1 MSLCESGWNG
11 SSHSVFRTVERILFE
26 VFFSF
31 VFLNAWLS
39 TCQNYLHNIA
49 SLCTR
54 PHVFVFAGPGC
65 IETHS
70 LCAAHFCVLLV
81 WTCRRYLTKARCL
94 LFYYK
99 HELHEQK
106 RLQSFIQW
114 HWGAVGGYIKAPYLP
129 PPPIFNEKQDSP
141 ALTKPAI
148 CVSVLSL
155 ACMFVVF
162 ACMLLL
168 CCIYACVKWHH
179 VARASYLWSF
189 MFDLI
194 ALRLSPISRGRP
206 MIFWED

>member
-1 MSLCESGWNG
+1 MSELSPQ
-11 SSHSVFRTVERILFE
+11 HRKSVHPPACFRVCQSRLHRDA
-26 VFFSF
+26 FF
-31 VFLNAWLS
+31 VCGPFL
-39 TCQNYLHNIA
+39 
-49 SLCTR
+49 R
-54 PHVFVFAGPGC
+54 
-65 IETHS
+65 
-70 LCAAHFCVLLV
+70 LLVRV

-94 LFYYK
+94 LYYYK

-106 RLQSFIQW
+106 MLQSFIQW

-129 PPPIFNEKQDSP
+129 TPPVFNEKQDSP

-162 ACMLLL
+162 ACVLLL

-194 ALRLSPISRGRP
+194 ALRLSSISRGRP